1 MEQIVTTFISQGI
14 FIMLVGYLINRG
26 MNKFDNWIDKAT
38 ESLTKLT
45 TMTAVHEVEIE
56 NLKVDIAEIKG
67 EPKVRYKKK

>member
-14 FIMLVGYLINRG
+14 FVALVGYLLSRG
-26 MNKFDNWIDKAT
+26 FNKLDNWIDKT
-38 ESLTKLT
+38 TDSLTKLT